1 MENSIVI
8 TVCPN
13 FGFGDNSISGVKIFV
28 QKSQNF
34 APTSGNNISGMF
46 WYLLHR
52 LDPNKTGILP

>member
-8 TVCPN
+8 TVCPD

-34 APTSGNNISGMF
+34 APRYGNNISGMF

-52 LDPNKTGILP
+52 SNGYQTGILP